1 MGAIQANLP
10 KEIADYL
17 NKMGARIPHVKPGK
31 ATIEYLTKIQASTRF
46 WGIFLLMFVISFN
59 IFITYPNQQLH
70 FSSII
75 FINFFFAYFG
85 LWFFWVEFCRGA
97 IIEHFGHYVNNSW
110 SLSTSYQWGIF
121 YRIYIS
127 INYCKF
133 IALPCYTFVLFMS
146 LNDFLLCCV

>member
-46 WGIFLLMFVISFN
+46 WGIFLLIVAISFN
-59 IFITYPNQQLH
+59 IFITYTNQQLH
-70 FSSII
+70 FSIVW
-75 FINFFFAYFG
+75 FLLFFLLILDSDSFE
-85 LWFFWVEFCRGA
+85 LKFCRGA

-127 INYCKF
+127 FNYCKF
-133 IALPCYTFVLFMS
+133 NA
-146 LNDFLLCCV
+146 